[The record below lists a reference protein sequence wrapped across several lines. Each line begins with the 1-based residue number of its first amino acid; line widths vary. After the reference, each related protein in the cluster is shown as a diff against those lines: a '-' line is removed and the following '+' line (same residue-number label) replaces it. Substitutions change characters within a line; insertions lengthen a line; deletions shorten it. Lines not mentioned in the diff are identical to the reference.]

1 MSAGPGLHLARTGAV
16 ATVTIDLPPHNL
28 VGVDLVVGLFGL
40 LPELEADDTVAVV
53 VFRSADPDFFLMHGD
68 VEVLLE
74 AESAGV
80 PLTEPNVAA
89 ALFERLH
96 RAPFLTVGVVDGYA
110 RGGGCEFLSA
120 LDLRIGTERT
130 VIGQP
135 EVPMGIL
142 PGAGGTVRWARL
154 VGRARALELILSGRD
169 VGADEALAL
178 GWLQALVPSADLDA
192 ALGRRLAPFVHLD
205 RRAVAAV
212 KQVVDTALAHDPA
225 ALVAESGALDAA
237 IAAGAHRE
245 PMTRFLA
252 AGGQTRTA
260 EAGPI
265 GPLLDAMRD
274 PVAGGP

>member
-1 MSAGPGLHLARTGAV
+1 MSVGPGLHLARAGAV
-16 ATVTIDLPPHNL
+16 TTVTIDLPPHNL
-28 VGVDLVVGLFGL
+28 VGADLVIGLFGL
-40 LPELEADDTVAVV
+40 LPDLEADESVAVV

-74 AESAGV
+74 AESAGA

-89 ALFERLH
+89 VLFERLH
-96 RAPFLTVGVVDGYA
+96 RAPFLTIGVVDGYA

-178 GWLQALVPSADLDA
+178 GWLQALVPSAGLDD
-192 ALGRRLAPFVHLD
+192 ALARWLAPLSRLE
-205 RRAVAAV
+205 RRSVVAV
-212 KQVVDTALAHDPA
+212 KGVVDAALAHDPA
-225 ALVAESGALDAA
+225 ALVVESGALDAA
-237 IAAGAHRE
+237 IGAGAHRE
-245 PMTRFLA
+245 PMRRFLA
-252 AGGQTRTA
+252 AGGQTRAA

-274 PVAGGP
+274 PAAGGR